1 MVFTKEKEVKASA
14 AQQARP
20 MAQAKV
26 SPKAQAA
33 PAAETKPV
41 EGFRQMQI
49 VEDNDSEEK

>member
-33 PAAETKPV
+33 PAAETKPA
-41 EGFRQMQI
+41 EGSRRIQI

>member
-14 AQQARP
+14 VTQARP